1 MQKCT
6 PISMCIAKIASNSSC
21 SRGMQN
27 TLEERENVKMDTL
40 PPRCISS
47 TDEGAHL
54 CKSTVAQGLCHL
66 GAPRHAIAHP
76 PTLRQAAS
84 AVVLRAARP
93 HRIKLPSRSS
103 VLLVSIM
110 SRSRPRCAAL
120 RSLPRCSFARAV
132 SRSPTH
138 LVPRDLALA
147 CDLGLPPSS
156 PPPVMWNANACCCWR
171 QPLYHGYVYAVH
183 MRHIKFCTSK
193 MLYLVEVNLIITKT
207 SPGRRLAT
215 VRGLSR
221 RVHDTL

>member
-1 MQKCT
+1 
-6 PISMCIAKIASNSSC
+6 MCIAKIASNSSC

-27 TLEERENVKMDTL
+27 ALEERENVKMDTL

-54 CKSTVAQGLCHL
+54 CESTVAQGLCHL

-110 SRSRPRCAAL
+110 SRSQPRCAAL

-138 LVPRDLALA
+138 LVPCDLALA
-147 CDLGLPPSS
+147 YDPWPAPELASS
-156 PPPVMWNANACCCWR
+156 CN
-171 QPLYHGYVYAVH
+171 
-183 MRHIKFCTSK
+183 
-193 MLYLVEVNLIITKT
+193 VECKCLLLLET
-207 SPGRRLAT
+207 AT
-215 VRGLSR
+215 VPWMRICCS
-221 RVHDTL
+221 HEAY